1 MHHHHTQYVLI
12 NIFMKKL
19 INYGNMQ
26 CIHPRA
32 SSQFELTAAE
42 LREVDAAI
50 LVLWGV
56 FWWVWSAMDGWMD
69 GWHLSSL
76 ALTLHTAP
84 EGDTGLIWDPSRNSN
99 RICKFNVQAS
109 IEWVNEKN
117 LPRDLHYWSLIF
129 WLFLIKIW
137 SKINIMVVFSLI
149 NLNGVKSDCYLKFW
163 GNMLFILKSSFL
175 V

>member
-1 MHHHHTQYVLI
+1 MVICSASTPERPRNLNWRRRNSV
-12 NIFMKKL
+12 KW
-19 INYGNMQ
+19 MQ
-26 CIHPRA
+26 PFL
-32 SSQFELTAAE
+32 SF
-42 LREVDAAI
+42 
-50 LVLWGV
+50 LWGL

-137 SKINIMVVFSLI
+137 SKLRLMVVFSLI

>member
-50 LVLWGV
+50 FVVLVGSFLMGLKCN
-56 FWWVWSAMDGWMD
+56 GWMD
-69 GWHLSSL
+69 GTFPLSPSPS
-76 ALTLHTAP
+76 TLHQKGTQ
-84 EGDTGLIWDPSRNSN
+84 
-99 RICKFNVQAS
+99 V
-109 IEWVNEKN
+109 
-117 LPRDLHYWSLIF
+117 
-129 WLFLIKIW
+129 
-137 SKINIMVVFSLI
+137 
-149 NLNGVKSDCYLKFW
+149 
-163 GNMLFILKSSFL
+163 
-175 V
+175 

>member
-1 MHHHHTQYVLI
+1 
-12 NIFMKKL
+12 
-19 INYGNMQ
+19 MQ

-76 ALTLHTAP
+76 ALTLVRPPTRRVAVRP
-84 EGDTGLIWDPSRNSN
+84 LGP
-99 RICKFNVQAS
+99 
-109 IEWVNEKN
+109 VNPKSEECVVHN
-117 LPRDLHYWSLIF
+117 HSL
-129 WLFLIKIW
+129 
-137 SKINIMVVFSLI
+137 
-149 NLNGVKSDCYLKFW
+149 
-163 GNMLFILKSSFL
+163 
-175 V
+175 